1 MLDVLNLEVRKW
13 DYKTQIVWWVSI
25 PKLIN
30 DLENNYYQ
38 TKEVEI
44 NIEVFSLRDYGFEC
58 VNLFSFLTHYKLV
71 ENADLN
77 FPIILNNEWSIIDW
91 RHRLCKAI
99 LEWRKTIKWIMILDS
114 KVID

>member
-1 MLDVLNLEVRKW
+1 MLDVLNIELKKW
-13 DYKTQIVWWVSI
+13 DYKAQKIWDVNIST
-25 PKLIN
+25 LIN

-44 NIEVFSLRDYGFEC
+44 NIEVFDLHNYSFEC
-58 VNLFSFLTHYKLV
+58 DNLFSFLTHYKLV

-77 FPIILNNEWSIIDW
+77 FPIILNREWHIIDW

-99 LEWRKTIKWIMILDS
+99 LEWRKIIKGIMILDS